1 MLQQQ
6 VDGCEALEDS
16 DVCLQCLTS
25 RMQVLLLTQSAF
37 QPPDS
42 KLLCLVKASVTA
54 APSEPVET
62 CGRRAR
68 HKLCT
73 MYWIFMA

>member
-6 VDGCEALEDS
+6 VDGCEPLEDS

-25 RMQVLLLTQSAF
+25 RMQVLMLTLSAF
-37 QPPDS
+37 QPPGS
-42 KLLCLVKASVTA
+42 TLLCLVKASVTA

-62 CGRRAR
+62 GGRRAR

-73 MYWIFMA
+73 MDRIFMA